1 MTAFRATILTA
12 ACLPLA
18 LLASPAAAQVDD
30 DVVLSIMRQCARIDE
45 ASARLA
51 CFDNNIR
58 VGNTDV
64 TRPSVPGAM
73 PRPQGGASAP
83 ITGATGFGS
92 EDVRR
97 QGQSGASAAEA
108 EADEMTGR
116 IRSATEQNA
125 GMYLVTLEDGA
136 QWLFTES
143 VGLSYRPPTAGA
155 TVKISRASMGSFLM
169 EVGSQRSVRVR
180 RVR

>member
-18 LLASPAAAQVDD
+18 VLASPVSAQVND

-45 ASARLA
+45 ASARLS
-51 CFDNNIR
+51 CYDNNIR

-64 TRPSVPGAM
+64 ARPSVPGAI
-73 PRPQGGASAP
+73 PRSQGGAPGP

-92 EDVRR
+92 EDVRT
-97 QGQSGASAAEA
+97 QGQSGARESEA
-108 EADEMTGR
+108 EEMTGR
-116 IRSATEQNA
+116 IRSATEQNS

-155 TVKISRASMGSFLM
+155 TVKISRASMGSYLM
-169 EVGSQRSVRVR
+169 EVGNQRSVRVR

>member
-51 CFDNNIR
+51 CYDNNIR

-73 PRPQGGASAP
+73 PRPQGGAAP
-83 ITGATGFGS
+83 NGGSTGFGS

-97 QGQSGASAAEA
+97 PDHFEAPAS
-108 EADEMTGR
+108 DQVSR
-116 IRSATEQNA
+116 VSVRVRSVAQRTP
-125 GMYLVTLEDGA
+125 GIYLITLEDDA
-136 QWLFTES
+136 QWLFSEAVDST
-143 VGLSYRPPTAGA
+143 YRPPRQGS
-155 TVKISRASMGSFLM
+155 TVEIERAALGSFLM
-169 EVGSQRSVRVR
+169 AIDNQSSVRVR